1 MLFKRI
7 IAVITAFLSVLFA
20 NTPVSRN
27 FVDNKDI
34 EHKYIIIQD
43 ADNESTIALIKEL
56 YGEANPENEVMY
68 AIGVCGPLLLTDS
81 CEVIAEKTEKAFQLA
96 LKHNIPVWFQIDDVN
111 NQYYAYAGENYVTA
125 DKWYEN
131 PENVEK
137 LGFGEDAPLAPYWF
151 NWGYWQKTPAMPCLN
166 SESFI
171 AFIKSQLQNG
181 FLPVLEKWMNTL
193 KELDREYLFAGVS
206 VGWETRIP
214 DYTGIPDGTVDQN
227 GVAITEEE
235 QNMTGYRALENLG
248 FKDEASLEAEAKKQH
263 ISTER
268 LRYNLF
274 SQVIHDYSEMIC
286 REIYNIGIEKTKIF
300 THLVIDSRVI
310 ENGKNISYN
319 SPLVSAAVN
328 DYSTPGF
335 TNSSNVSL
343 NRLGTLKTKIAKADI
358 TQQHYGIVEGY
369 AAGLNE
375 STKDTVK
382 YFNRLF
388 SSGAIVVAIYGI
400 HDNSG
405 SIYAVPKTAD
415 APFSCAVRQI
425 TGNE

>member
-7 IAVITAFLSVLFA
+7 IAVITAILSVIFA
-20 NTPVSRN
+20 NTPISKKL
-27 FVDNKDI
+27 VDNKDI

-56 YGEANPENEVMY
+56 YGETNPENEVMY

-81 CEVIAEKTEKAFQLA
+81 CEVIAKKTENAFQLA
-96 LKHNIPVWFQIDDVN
+96 LKYNIPVWFQADDVN
-111 NQYYAYAGENYVTA
+111 NQYYAYVGENYVTA
-125 DKWYEN
+125 DKWYEK

-151 NWGYWQKTPAMPCLN
+151 NWGHWKKTPAMPCLN

-214 DYTGIPDGTVDQN
+214 DYTEIPDGTVDQN
-227 GVAITEEE
+227 GTAITKEE
-235 QNMTGYRALENLG
+235 QKMTGYRALENLG
-248 FKDEASLEAEAKKQH
+248 FKDEASVEAEAKKQR
-263 ISTER
+263 ISTEQ

-274 SQVIHDYSEMIC
+274 SQVVHDYSEMIS
-286 REIYNIGIEKTKIF
+286 REIYNIGVEKTKIF
-300 THLVIDSRVI
+300 THLVIDTRII
-310 ENGKNISYN
+310 ENGRGINFN

-335 TNSSNVSL
+335 TNNSNVSL
-343 NRLGTLKTKIAKADI
+343 DRLGTLKTKIAKADI
-358 TQQHYGIVEGY
+358 TQQNYGIVEGY
-369 AAGLNE
+369 AMGLNE
-375 STKDTVK
+375 SKKKTMK

-388 SSGAIVVAIYGI
+388 SSGAIVVAVYGI

-405 SIYAVPKTAD
+405 SPYMVPKTAD
-415 APFSCAVRQI
+415 APFSQAVRQI
-425 TGNE
+425 IGSN

>member
-20 NTPVSRN
+20 NTPLSKN

-43 ADNESTIALIKEL
+43 ADNEKTIALIKEL

-68 AIGVCGPLLLTDS
+68 AMGVCGPLLLTDS
-81 CEVIAEKTEKAFQLA
+81 CEVIAAKTEKAFQLA

-111 NQYYAYAGENYVTA
+111 NQYYAYGGENYVTA

-151 NWGYWQKTPAMPCLN
+151 NWGNWQKTPAMPCLN

-193 KELDREYLFAGVS
+193 KDLDREYLFAGVS

-227 GVAITEEE
+227 GVAITKEE
-235 QNMTGYRALENLG
+235 QKLTGYRALENLE

-263 ISTER
+263 ISAEQ

-286 REIYNIGIEKTKIF
+286 REIYNIGIKKTKIF
-300 THLVIDSRVI
+300 THLVIDTRVV
-310 ENGKNISYN
+310 ENGKKISYN

-335 TNSSNVSL
+335 TNNFNVSL

-358 TQQHYGIVEGY
+358 TQQYYGIVEGY
-369 AAGLNE
+369 AMGLNE
-375 STKDTVK
+375 TTKDTVK

-405 SIYAVPKTAD
+405 SPYMVPKTAD
-415 APFSCAVRQI
+415 APFTCAVRQI
-425 TGNE
+425 IGNK

>member
-7 IAVITAFLSVLFA
+7 IAVITAILSVLFA
-20 NTPVSRN
+20 NTPISKKL
-27 FVDNKDI
+27 VDDKDI

-56 YGEANPENEVMY
+56 YGETNPENEVMY

-81 CEVIAEKTEKAFQLA
+81 CEVIAKKTENAFQLA
-96 LKHNIPVWFQIDDVN
+96 LKYNIPVWFQADDVN
-111 NQYYAYAGENYVTA
+111 NQYYAYVGENYVTA

-151 NWGYWQKTPAMPCLN
+151 NWGNWKKTPAMPCLN

-193 KELDREYLFAGVS
+193 KKLDREYLFAGIG

-214 DYTGIPDGTVDQN
+214 DYTEIPDGTVDQN
-227 GVAITEEE
+227 GTAITKEE
-235 QNMTGYRALENLG
+235 QKMTGYRALENLG
-248 FKDEASLEAEAKKQH
+248 FKDEASVDAEAKKQR
-263 ISTER
+263 ISTEQ

-274 SQVIHDYSEMIC
+274 SQVVHDYSEMIS
-286 REIYNIGIEKTKIF
+286 REIYNIGVEKTKIF
-300 THLVIDSRVI
+300 THLVIDTRII
-310 ENGKNISYN
+310 ENGRGINFN

-335 TNSSNVSL
+335 TNNSNVSL

-369 AAGLNE
+369 AMGLNE
-375 STKDTVK
+375 SKKKTVK

-405 SIYAVPKTAD
+405 SPYMVPKTAD
-415 APFSCAVRQI
+415 SPFSQAVRQI
-425 TGNE
+425 IGSN